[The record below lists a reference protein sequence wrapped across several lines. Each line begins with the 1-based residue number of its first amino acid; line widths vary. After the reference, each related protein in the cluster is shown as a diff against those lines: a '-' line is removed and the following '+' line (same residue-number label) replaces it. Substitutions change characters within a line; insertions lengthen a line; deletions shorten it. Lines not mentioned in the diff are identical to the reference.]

1 VQAVGL
7 AFTLPWWTSLI
18 SGILDLLIGFWG
30 ATLGWDAEDHS
41 DAAWVL
47 YPLVPAAETVWTAF
61 SLSWMFFQALNSIIH
76 LQIKWSGRALVRPP
90 GGNAYIGLFTM
101 VTQMWAAKIRERWM
115 ARAVAWIVAAA
126 VVASFALLTIPSV
139 STAPLYQ
146 LTSE

>member
-1 VQAVGL
+1 
-7 AFTLPWWTSLI
+7 
-18 SGILDLLIGFWG
+18 
-30 ATLGWDAEDHS
+30 
-41 DAAWVL
+41 
-47 YPLVPAAETVWTAF
+47 
-61 SLSWMFFQALNSIIH
+61 
-76 LQIKWSGRALVRPP
+76 
-90 GGNAYIGLFTM
+90 M